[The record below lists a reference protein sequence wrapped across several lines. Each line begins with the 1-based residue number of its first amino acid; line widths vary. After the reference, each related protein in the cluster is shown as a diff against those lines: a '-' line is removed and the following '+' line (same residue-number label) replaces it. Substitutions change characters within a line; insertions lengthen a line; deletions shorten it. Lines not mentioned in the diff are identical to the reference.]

1 MSNYFAALSPTILLF
16 VISCL
21 VLALSI
27 VMIMVAIG
35 LISFVYGLHS
45 TKSNCK
51 DAFDM
56 EFFCSI
62 LGASVGCGFL
72 LALHWGKK

>member
-1 MSNYFAALSPTILLF
+1 
-16 VISCL
+16 
-21 VLALSI
+21 
-27 VMIMVAIG
+27 MIMVAIG